1 MSSPRLTVDLGA
13 LATNW
18 RTLQTAAAHAG
29 CAESGAVVKANAYGL
44 GVEPVA
50 HALASLG
57 CRRFFVATLPEGEAL
72 RDILPRATS
81 CEIHVLSGPTDA
93 ATAAKMASAGLTP
106 TLNDPHQLELWKRH
120 RHRPAAIHIDTGMNR
135 LGFPFESVD
144 GATFQGFEIAVVM
157 SHLACADTPDHP
169 LNAVQRARCERIA
182 AMFQG
187 IPTSFANSAAAC
199 TGNLAA
205 ASQGRDIARLGI
217 GLYGGNPL
225 TGQPSPVTP
234 VATLD
239 APILSIRHATGGETI
254 GYGATHTL
262 TRASTLAVIAAG
274 YADGIPRTLGGRGT
288 VACRGH
294 RLPILGRI
302 SMDTLTI
309 DATSIAETL
318 HAGERAELFGRNVS
332 LDEAASLAGTIPYEL
347 LVRIGPRVERR
358 YLRSPQNGK
367 GAKLAP

>member
-13 LATNW
+13 LASNW
-18 RTLQTAAAHAG
+18 QRLGAAASAAG

-50 HALASLG
+50 RTLASLG

-72 RDILPRATS
+72 REILPSAPY
-81 CEIHVLSGPTDA
+81 CEVHVLSGPTDP
-93 ATAAKMASAGLTP
+93 ATASKMASAGLIP
-106 TLNDPHQLELWKRH
+106 SLNDPHQLELWKPH

-135 LGFPFESVD
+135 LGFPFGSVD
-144 GATFQGFEIAVVM
+144 RATFQGFEIALVM

-169 LNAVQRARCERIA
+169 LNAIQRARCERIA
-182 AMFQG
+182 KMFQG
-187 IPTSFANSAAAC
+187 IPTSFTNSAAAC
-199 TGNLAA
+199 TDNLAA

-225 TGQPSPVTP
+225 TDQPGPVTA

-262 TRASTLAVIAAG
+262 TQATTLAVIGAG

-288 VACRGH
+288 VSCRGH

-309 DATSIAETL
+309 NATPIATAI
-318 HAGERAELFGRNVS
+318 HPGERAELFGRNVP
-332 LDEAASLAGTIPYEL
+332 LDEAADLASTIPYEL
-347 LVRIGPRVERR
+347 LVRVGPRVERR
-358 YLRSPQNGK
+358 YLRVPPDEQ
-367 GAKLAP
+367 GAKLAL